1 LPRINGGA
9 KYQVHQARRFAVNK
23 TAEYYASLPYTIE
36 LRNTPDEGWFARVR
50 ELPGCMSQG
59 ETAEDAIANIQEA
72 MHLWLEVSLE
82 QGDAIPEPRREEA
95 YSGKFVVRVPRWL
108 HRDLAEAAERE
119 GVSLNQ
125 YISTALAQSVG
136 VMRAGQAQP
145 AQEAMARHMARLERL
160 VDDLATGLRA
170 ADMVPEPASCQ
181 HADKYAAALHE
192 GPPLYSAAGSDQTE

>member
-1 LPRINGGA
+1 M
-9 KYQVHQARRFAVNK
+9 NK
-23 TAEYYASLPYTIE
+23 TPKYYASLPYTIE

-82 QGDAIPEPRREEA
+82 QGDAIPEPRLTEA
-95 YSGKFVVRVPRWL
+95 YSGKFVVRVPRSL
-108 HRDLAEAAERE
+108 HRDLAEMAERE

-136 VMRAGQAQP
+136 SLGP
-145 AQEAMARHMARLERL
+145 AQAHPGQDALARTVARLENL
-160 VDDLATGLRA
+160 AEELATTLRA
-170 ADMVPEPASCQ
+170 SGLSSDATPGKRVSR
-181 HADKYAAALHE
+181 YAAALHE
-192 GPPLYSAAGSDQTE
+192 GPAPYDAAGGNLTG

>member
-1 LPRINGGA
+1 M
-9 KYQVHQARRFAVNK
+9 NK
-23 TAEYYASLPYTIE
+23 AAEYYASLPYTIE
-36 LRNTPDEGWFARVR
+36 LRNTPDEGWFARVK

-82 QGDAIPEPRREEA
+82 QGDAIPEPRMEEA
-95 YSGKFVVRVPRWL
+95 YSGKFVVRVPRSL
-108 HRDLAEAAERE
+108 HRDLAETAERE

-125 YISTALAQSVG
+125 YINSALAQSVG

-170 ADMVPEPASCQ
+170 AELVPDPASRQ
-181 HADKYAAALHE
+181 HAGKYAAALHE
-192 GPPLYSAAGSDQTE
+192 GPPLYSASGGGQTG